1 MLASPPPHKDFTL
14 SPPHM
19 LLLRRVEQEGFSC
32 ALLSMWELGP
42 MKLRGVVDSPRPHS
56 KMAAGGRPGLLLPL
70 FFFWNSLSR
79 FNVPLFSTH
88 GTYSIKISYWT
99 NDIH

>member
-70 FFFWNSLSR
+70 FFF
-79 FNVPLFSTH
+79 
-88 GTYSIKISYWT
+88 GTAYQDLMYLYFQHMGHIV
-99 NDIH
+99 